1 MSIAKTLTALK
12 SVFICVLLCPRKLAT
27 TKLFIS
33 LHELCGFEFPA
44 GAHIHQ
50 NFFYGCY
57 HKNFGYRTSVIGMGG
72 STTGNYSDEA
82 SIFLT
87 TLKCLDLCYPEGKA

>member
-1 MSIAKTLTALK
+1 MSIAKTSKALK
-12 SVFICVLLCPRKLAT
+12 SVFICVLLCPRKLVT

-33 LHELCGFEFPA
+33 LHGLCGFEFPA
-44 GAHIHQ
+44 GVHIGQ
-50 NFFYGCY
+50 NFFSGCY
-57 HKNFGYRTSVIGMGG
+57 YNNFGYRTSVIGMGG

-87 TLKCLDLCYPEGKA
+87 TLKCLDLCYLEDKA